1 MELSGRQHGARK
13 RPHASKPAPAK
24 GEHRHKNT
32 PEQASREQEQDA
44 MAVKT
49 VESGRLRHREHQRSE
64 EAGHEPRR
72 GEVATGQES

>member
-1 MELSGRQHGARK
+1 
-13 RPHASKPAPAK
+13 
-24 GEHRHKNT
+24 
-32 PEQASREQEQDA
+32 

-72 GEVATGQES
+72 GEVSTGQEP